1 MRLTDQD
8 ELIHNIM
15 HAAQQQSGTPFYTVA
30 AHVASYDPR
39 TNMVRCLIPSII
51 DPLTNEMRLTGW
63 LQLYTPMMGNGWGMQ
78 YAPFGGAT
86 QENLQAGEQ
95 VHLIVVDH
103 EDASYECMAYTWNA
117 QQVVPNPNIKP
128 GELYISDP
136 YGNVVYLQSGGT
148 VLVSGGTNVV
158 VSGAQNVQVYGN
170 DVNVTAQDVNVT
182 ADNINLGSQG
192 ETLQYLVTQAMQT
205 LFNEHTHPAPNGTT
219 GVPNQQMSNDQLT
232 SVVKAG

>member
-158 VSGAQNVQVYGN
+158 VNAPQNVQVN
-170 DVNVTAQDVNVT
+170 ANNASITANT
-182 ADNINLGSQG
+182 IELGALG
-192 ETLQYLVTQAMQT
+192 ETLQEIVTAAMVG
-205 LFNEHTHPAPNGTT
+205 LFNGHTHPIPNGDT
-219 GVPNQQMSNDQLT
+219 GTPNQQMGQDQLT